1 MTVNEL
7 INVLCDV
14 EDQNAEILRL
24 EFNENSSELT
34 LVVAKD
40 ENWEEEYKIKVKWD
54 VVKRDIFNKYC
65 KTI

>member
-54 VVKRDIFNKYC
+54 VVKRDIFNK
-65 KTI
+65 

>member
-24 EFNENSSELT
+24 EFNENLSELT

-40 ENWEEEYKIKVKWD
+40 ENWEEEYKIKVK
-54 VVKRDIFNKYC
+54 
-65 KTI
+65 